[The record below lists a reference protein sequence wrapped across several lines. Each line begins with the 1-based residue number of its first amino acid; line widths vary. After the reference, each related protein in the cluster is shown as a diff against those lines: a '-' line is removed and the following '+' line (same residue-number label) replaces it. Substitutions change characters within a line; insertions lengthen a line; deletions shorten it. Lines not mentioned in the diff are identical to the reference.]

1 MNFHISIPE
10 LDAYR
15 NSDCSIIKRI
25 HCHLHL
31 LFCKK
36 CKMELSSLKES
47 DALIASIRKKIQND
61 EV

>member
-15 NSDCSIIKRI
+15 NRDCSIIKRI
-25 HCHLHL
+25 HCRLHL
-31 LFCKK
+31 LFCRK
-36 CKMELSSLKES
+36 CKTALSSLKES
-47 DALIASIRKKIQND
+47 DEFITSIRKNIKND

>member
-15 NSDCSIIKRI
+15 NRDCSIIERT
-25 HCHLHL
+25 HCRLHL
-31 LFCKK
+31 IFCKR
-36 CKMELSSLKES
+36 CKKALLSLKES
-47 DALIASIRKKIQND
+47 DEFITSIRKNLKND

>member
-15 NSDCSIIKRI
+15 NSDCTIIKRI

-36 CKMELSSLKES
+36 CKEELSSLKES
-47 DALIASIRKKIQND
+47 DEFITSIRKNLKND

>member
-15 NSDCSIIKRI
+15 NSDCSSLKRI
-25 HCHLHL
+25 YCHLHL

-36 CKMELSSLKES
+36 CKVELSSLKES
-47 DALIASIRKKIQND
+47 DALIASISKNINRDAK
-61 EV
+61 

>member
-25 HCHLHL
+25 HCRLHL
-31 LFCKK
+31 LFCKR
-36 CKMELSSLKES
+36 CKTALLSLKES
-47 DALIASIRKKIQND
+47 DEFITSIRKNIKND

>member
-15 NSDCSIIKRI
+15 NRDCGIIKHI
-25 HCHLHL
+25 HCRLHL

-36 CKMELSSLKES
+36 CKTALSSLKER
-47 DALIASIRKKIQND
+47 DEFITSIRKNIKID

>member
-47 DALIASIRKKIQND
+47 DAFIASISKNINKD
-61 EV
+61 VK

>member
-15 NSDCSIIKRI
+15 NCDCSSLKRI
-25 HCHLHL
+25 YCRLHL

-36 CKMELSSLKES
+36 CKEELSSLKES
-47 DALIASIRKKIQND
+47 DEFITSIRKNIKND

>member
-1 MNFHISIPE
+1 MNFHIPIPE

-15 NSDCSIIKRI
+15 NRDCSSLKRI
-25 HCHLHL
+25 YCHLHL

-36 CKMELSSLKES
+36 CKIELSSLKES
-47 DALIASIRKKIQND
+47 DEFITSIRKNIKND

>member
-25 HCHLHL
+25 HCRLHL
-31 LFCKK
+31 LFCRK
-36 CKMELSSLKES
+36 CKTALSSLKES
-47 DALIASIRKKIQND
+47 DALIASISKNISKD
-61 EV
+61 VK

>member
-1 MNFHISIPE
+1 MNFHIPIPE

-31 LFCKK
+31 LFCRK
-36 CKMELSSLKES
+36 CKTALSSLKES
-47 DALIASIRKKIQND
+47 DALIASISKNINKD
-61 EV
+61 AK

>member
-15 NSDCSIIKRI
+15 NRDCSSLKRI
-25 HCHLHL
+25 YCHLHL

-36 CKMELSSLKES
+36 CKVELSSLSEC
-47 DALIASIRKKIQND
+47 DEFITSIRKSINTD

>member
-15 NSDCSIIKRI
+15 NRDCGIIKRI

-36 CKMELSSLKES
+36 CKVELSSLKES
-47 DALIASIRKKIQND
+47 DEFITSIRKNIQND

>member
-15 NSDCSIIKRI
+15 NRDCGIIKRI

-36 CKMELSSLKES
+36 CKVELSSLKES
-47 DALIASIRKKIQND
+47 DEFITSIRKNLKND

>member
-15 NSDCSIIKRI
+15 NSDCRIIKRI

-47 DALIASIRKKIQND
+47 DEFITSIRKNLKND

>member
-15 NSDCSIIKRI
+15 NSDCTIIKRI

-36 CKMELSSLKES
+36 CKEELSSLKES
-47 DALIASIRKKIQND
+47 DEFITSIRKNIKND

>member
-25 HCHLHL
+25 HCRLHL

-36 CKMELSSLKES
+36 CKIELSSLKES
-47 DALIASIRKKIQND
+47 DEFITSIRKNIKND

>member
-1 MNFHISIPE
+1 MNFHISIPK

-15 NSDCSIIKRI
+15 NRDCSSTKRI
-25 HCHLHL
+25 YCRLHL

-36 CKMELSSLKES
+36 CKVKLASLSEC
-47 DALIASIRKKIQND
+47 DEFITSIRKSINTD

>member
-25 HCHLHL
+25 HCRLHL

-36 CKMELSSLKES
+36 CKVELSSLKES
-47 DALIASIRKKIQND
+47 DALIASISKNINKD
-61 EV
+61 VK

>member
-15 NSDCSIIKRI
+15 NRDCGIIKRI
-25 HCHLHL
+25 HCRLHL

-36 CKMELSSLKES
+36 CKTALSSLKES
-47 DALIASIRKKIQND
+47 DALIASISKNISKD
-61 EV
+61 VK

>member
-15 NSDCSIIKRI
+15 NRDCGIIKRI

-31 LFCKK
+31 LFCKR
-36 CKMELSSLKES
+36 CKTALSSLKES
-47 DALIASIRKKIQND
+47 DVFIASIRKNINKD
-61 EV
+61 AK